1 MEDKKPKKS
10 KKTKSIFLPEETEET
25 PIQGMGLFPEEIPFT
40 RNLGC
45 ASNSKP
51 KNPKT
56 DQ

>member
-25 PIQGMGLFPEEIPFT
+25 PIQGMGLFPDEIPFT

-56 DQ
+56 D

>member
-1 MEDKKPKKS
+1 MKSKKS
-10 KKTKSIFLPEETEET
+10 KKSKSIILPKETEET

-45 ASNSKP
+45 ASTSKP
-51 KNPKT
+51 KKPNT

>member
-1 MEDKKPKKS
+1 MGDKKPKKS
-10 KKTKSIFLPEETEET
+10 KSIILPEETEGT